1 MLRNSRPWFFENS
14 RIPIW
19 LSYLAPIDIGA
30 ITIGPFVFSR
40 GEMSE
45 TTKNHEAI
53 HWQQYIETGIV
64 GFVILYY
71 WYWFINLLKYR
82 DGKRAYY
89 EIPFEREAYLHD
101 WNLNYLQTRKRFTWW
116 RLEEHMGAGIIIMA
130 YDNDEPKILGLIGDA
145 KHQKKHGAIYD
156 LPKGSTDPGESNWAA
171 AVRETFEETGIT
183 VHEKDLVDGPV
194 NDSWLTMWMSEVTI
208 DTPIKIGVNP
218 VTGKLEHN
226 GYRWLSKEDAM
237 NNCYPYLR
245 QFVSWAFD
253 NF

>member
-1 MLRNSRPWFFENS
+1 MFRQSKPWFFENS
-14 RIPIW
+14 KVPVF

-45 TTKNHEAI
+45 RTKIHEAI
-53 HWQQYIETGIV
+53 HWQQYIETGII
-64 GFVILYY
+64 GFIILYY

-82 DGKRAYY
+82 DGKRAYH

-116 RLEEHMGAGIIIMA
+116 RLEECMGAGIIIMA
-130 YDNDEPKILGLIGDA
+130 YDNGEPKILGLIGDA
-145 KHQKKHGAIYD
+145 KHQKKHGATYD

-245 QFVSWAFD
+245 QFVRWAFD